1 MIGEKVHATASGV
14 TFDAFTFF
22 GDRQHKAKVNGIVVA
37 VRDAKKRG
45 ASRAN
50 FRVTAKFEIHQSIEP
65 KIKELGLRQL
75 SKGWYLL
82 DQNNNNKQNSV
93 EVSAD
98 VVSTPALPS
107 QDASFATLPTGRTPQ
122 SAASTLTDVT
132 TPQTTPP
139 TTRRALIEKELNKET
154 TKMTPAEKFSFKA
167 STQVV
172 TEVVAEEAVEA
183 SAEATAE
190 VRIEAAMEEAMEVA
204 TEATTIVAKRP
215 KPPVSQHCRHG
226 RKWYPMSAAKSSKL
240 PKIPVRQWFV
250 KDIFGDR
257 IYPGTARGKKM
268 TKLAAFLHMFP
279 PAQL

>member
-1 MIGEKVHATASGV
+1 MIGGKVHATASSV
-14 TFDAFTFF
+14 TSDAFRFF

-82 DQNNNNKQNSV
+82 DQNNNDKQNSV

-132 TPQTTPP
+132 TPQT
-139 TTRRALIEKELNKET
+139 
-154 TKMTPAEKFSFKA
+154 
-167 STQVV
+167 
-172 TEVVAEEAVEA
+172 
-183 SAEATAE
+183 
-190 VRIEAAMEEAMEVA
+190 
-204 TEATTIVAKRP
+204 
-215 KPPVSQHCRHG
+215 
-226 RKWYPMSAAKSSKL
+226 
-240 PKIPVRQWFV
+240 
-250 KDIFGDR
+250 
-257 IYPGTARGKKM
+257 
-268 TKLAAFLHMFP
+268 
-279 PAQL
+279 